1 MININKE
8 TETYIKIVSQ
18 CGSISKA
25 AEKLSVSQ
33 PAISSQIRKAE
44 QALGTELFDRSRHPL
59 ELTVAGRLVLD
70 YITEK
75 DALGKQ
81 LDDDLASISNLRSG
95 KIRIGGA
102 SAFNL
107 VYLPSVVRSYT
118 EKYPEIDI
126 QIIDGNMQQL
136 ADRTRDGLLDMF
148 VSSPI
153 PRTEGIEFE
162 RLLSTKIY
170 LCVPADAD
178 VNEKLNGKQVPY
190 EAIDSEG
197 DHPEVGLE
205 DFAHLPFIRL
215 ASERHLGH
223 LLDFLI
229 ERAGMEK
236 HIHIEVD
243 QSITAYQMTAE
254 GIGACLMSGVD
265 IRNIAVD
272 RRPVYY
278 MVDSAHC
285 VRDMYLATRAGRPL
299 PPAAAAFAE
308 EIREYVRKHT

>member
-1 MININKE
+1 MIKMNKE
-8 TETYIKIVSQ
+8 AETYIKIVSQ

-33 PAISSQIRKAE
+33 PAISSQIRKLE
-44 QALGTELFDRSRHPL
+44 QALGTALFDRSRHPL
-59 ELTVAGRLVLD
+59 ELTAAGRLVLD

-81 LDDDLASISNLRSG
+81 LDDDLASISALRSG

-107 VYLPSVVRSYT
+107 VYLPSVVREYT
-118 EKYPEIDI
+118 ANYPDIDI
-126 QIIDGNMQQL
+126 QVIDGNMQQL
-136 ADRTRDGLLDMF
+136 ADQTRDGILDMF

-162 RLLSTKIY
+162 KLLSTRIY
-170 LCVPADAD
+170 LCVPPEAAINERLADF
-178 VNEKLNGKQVPY
+178 QIPY
-190 EAIDSEG
+190 EEIDRAEH
-197 DHPEVGLE
+197 HPECGLE

-215 ASERHLGH
+215 ASERHLGR

-229 ERAGMEK
+229 EQAGIEK
-236 HIHIEVD
+236 RIHIEVD

-254 GIGACLMSGVD
+254 GIGVCLMSGVD
-265 IRNIAVD
+265 IRNIAVEH
-272 RRPVYY
+272 RPVYY
-278 MVDSAHC
+278 MVDSKHC

-299 PPAAAAFAE
+299 SPAAEAFAE
-308 EIREYVRKHT
+308 GIREYVRQHT